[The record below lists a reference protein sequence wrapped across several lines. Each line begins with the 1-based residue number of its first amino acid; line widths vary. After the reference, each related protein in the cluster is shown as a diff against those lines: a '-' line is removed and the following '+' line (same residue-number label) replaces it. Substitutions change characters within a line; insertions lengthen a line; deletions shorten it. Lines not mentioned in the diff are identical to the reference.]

1 VPVSIIFWTDANGDG
16 INDYFIDANGDGI
29 CDWNGLP
36 FQQPFGWADA
46 NGDGIK

>member
-1 VPVSIIFWTDANGDG
+1 VPVSIIFWAAANGDG